1 MQTVDMLHTI
11 DEIDP
16 QEWDAFC
23 DNRAF
28 VTHRWLRLA
37 ETVLA
42 EHEPRY
48 LLMRRQ
54 GRLVAA
60 AIGALEHQFRNP
72 AIQAKAGWLL
82 RAFPCLRIAM
92 PMMATSGLLV
102 RNESGEEVDAL
113 LDAIRTFVKRQRI
126 SFYTLDHLAPQNPI
140 WSLAAQQNY
149 RQIAMLPE
157 THLEIAWNSY
167 ESYLAALPRKKR
179 KEIGRMER
187 HAADEGIVVQPIVPS
202 AENSPVLDQLVSNLL
217 TRYGETKRYAPNL
230 FLRAAAVLGDD
241 LTVLGALRDG
251 QLVGCTA
258 LLRSGN
264 EVSAKWIGRDYA
276 RTTETAVYYA
286 MVAGCVRQTI
296 EMGAQRLHLGA
307 AAYETKKQF
316 GVTLEEQ
323 CEAFATRSQLLNWGI
338 GKTKALAPT
347 QPAKLVEQGPP
358 IEIGGLATHRTY
370 KLKPKEATHHGNS
383 TRNLC

>member
-1 MQTVDMLHTI
+1 
-11 DEIDP
+11 
-16 QEWDAFC
+16 
-23 DNRAF
+23 
-28 VTHRWLRLA
+28 
-37 ETVLA
+37 
-42 EHEPRY
+42 
-48 LLMRRQ
+48 
-54 GRLVAA
+54 
-60 AIGALEHQFRNP
+60 
-72 AIQAKAGWLL
+72 
-82 RAFPCLRIAM
+82 
-92 PMMATSGLLV
+92 
-102 RNESGEEVDAL
+102 
-113 LDAIRTFVKRQRI
+113 
-126 SFYTLDHLAPQNPI
+126 
-140 WSLAAQQNY
+140 
-149 RQIAMLPE
+149 MLPE

-276 RTTETAVYYA
+276 RTSETAVYYA

-323 CEAFATRSQLLNWGI
+323 
-338 GKTKALAPT
+338 
-347 QPAKLVEQGPP
+347 
-358 IEIGGLATHRTY
+358 
-370 KLKPKEATHHGNS
+370 
-383 TRNLC
+383 